1 MAWIKYKE
9 NCVINSDR
17 ILDIRI
23 VSTKIYPKGDLE
35 WAINFRDCEGCQF
48 TIESFASKE
57 ECEQRFNYIVETIG
71 TKSYIDLTEALPNM
85 NDRVH
90 LNEHIP
96 MTEKYLL
103 DKGFTSCQ
111 YTKMGYTEHVSPNK
125 QIIVQHGARVSNRPS
140 CSWYVHV
147 SNVYTDTIGTL
158 DFEYIDEFETF
169 LKLCGVDYGE
179 K

>member
-23 VSTKIYPKGDLE
+23 VSTKVYPKGDLE

-48 TIESFASKE
+48 TIESFVSKE
-57 ECEQRFNYIVETIG
+57 ECEQMFNYIIEAIG
-71 TKSYIDLTEALPNM
+71 TKSYIDMTKVLQNSKE
-85 NDRVH
+85 RV
-90 LNEHIP
+90 L
-96 MTEKYLL
+96 MTEEYLL
-103 DKGFTSCQ
+103 NKGFTKDFNDLLNEESF
-111 YTKMGYTEHVSPNK
+111 VSLNN
-125 QIIVQHGARVSNRPS
+125 QVTVWRNYDNVPS
-140 CSWYVHV
+140 PYDWYVIINKDDNTRG
-147 SNVYTDTIGTL
+147 SL
-158 DFEYIDEFETF
+158 DIAYVDEFESF